1 MSIKSSFAADAWA
14 RYDNPSKMG
23 LGIEL
28 QDERGGRI
36 DSVADPRNLLGPLL
50 PAPDDRILIL
60 LSAIDPYG
68 DTVFN
73 RIQMERFLSE
83 WTSIASSCKTQ
94 EEKELVSKIASMA
107 LRCRDEVHLYLK
119 FIGD

>member
-1 MSIKSSFAADAWA
+1 M
-14 RYDNPSKMG
+14 
-23 LGIEL
+23 
-28 QDERGGRI
+28 
-36 DSVADPRNLLGPLL
+36 ADPKNLLGPLL
-50 PAPDDRILIL
+50 PAPDDLILIL

-68 DTVFN
+68 DTIFN

-83 WTSIASSCKTQ
+83 WTSLASRCRTE
-94 EEKELVSKIASMA
+94 EEKDLVSKIATLA

>member
-1 MSIKSSFAADAWA
+1 
-14 RYDNPSKMG
+14 MG

-28 QDERGGRI
+28 QDERSGRI
-36 DSVADPRNLLGPLL
+36 DSIADPKNLLGPLL
-50 PAPDDRILIL
+50 RARDDRIFIL

-68 DTVFN
+68 DTILN

-83 WTSIASSCKTQ
+83 WTNVASRCKTQ
-94 EEKELVSKIASMA
+94 EEKELVSKIASLA

-119 FIGD
+119 FVGD

>member
-1 MSIKSSFAADAWA
+1 
-14 RYDNPSKMG
+14 MG

-36 DSVADPRNLLGPLL
+36 DSVADPKNLLRPLL
-50 PAPDDRILIL
+50 PSPDNPVFVC

-68 DTVFN
+68 DTFFN

-83 WTSIASSCKTQ
+83 WASIASNCKIQ
-94 EEKELVSKIASMA
+94 EEKELVSKIASLA
-107 LRCRDEVHLYLK
+107 VRGRDEVHLYLK

>member
-1 MSIKSSFAADAWA
+1 
-14 RYDNPSKMG
+14 MG

-28 QDERGGRI
+28 QDERGGKI
-36 DSVADPRNLLGPLL
+36 DSVADPKNLLRPLL
-50 PAPDDRILIL
+50 PAPGDLIFILTN
-60 LSAIDPYG
+60 AIDPYG

-83 WTSIASSCKTQ
+83 WTSIASRCKTQ
-94 EEKELVSKIASMA
+94 EEKELASKIASLA
-107 LRCRDEVHLYLK
+107 FRCRDEVHLYLK

>member
-1 MSIKSSFAADAWA
+1 
-14 RYDNPSKMG
+14 MG

-28 QDERGGRI
+28 EDERGGKI
-36 DSVADPRNLLGPLL
+36 DSVADPKNLLGPLL
-50 PAPDDRILIL
+50 PAPDDPVFVC

-68 DTVFN
+68 DTFFN
-73 RIQMERFLSE
+73 RIQMKRFLFE
-83 WTSIASSCKTQ
+83 WASIASRCNTQ
-94 EEKELVSKIASMA
+94 EEKELVSKIASLA